1 MPTTTTLLHSVILIL
16 HQRGWALFFHG
27 GVAVAQI
34 LRTKV
39 FRAKLTRSFVA
50 VDELDSNNQSITD
63 PETEAI
69 RHSRK
74 QDLMVRHGI
83 IFLITFTY
91 GNHDNHHS
99 PEQEGTPED
108 AKSQMLSSQAR
119 ERWTWQQICCCELI
133 EGRGKSVVCEAVIRG
148 EIMNKVL
155 KTSAAAFVEL
165 KMLKNLTG
173 SLLLQA
179 L

>member
-1 MPTTTTLLHSVILIL
+1 MPATTMFLHSVILIL

-27 GVAVAQI
+27 GGVVAQI

-39 FRAKLTRSFVA
+39 FRATLVRSFVA
-50 VDELDSNNQSITD
+50 VDELDSNNQSVTD

-74 QDLMVRHGI
+74 QDLMVRHDT

-108 AKSQMLSSQAR
+108 AKSNQRRDHEQGV
-119 ERWTWQQICCCELI
+119 ENECCCFCGTQNAQEPHRL
-133 EGRGKSVVCEAVIRG
+133 SVVA
-148 EIMNKVL
+148 
-155 KTSAAAFVEL
+155 
-165 KMLKNLTG
+165 G
-173 SLLLQA
+173 SLDWDSGRRNTASVSIGVVAHARHQRSDNNMI
-179 L
+179 